1 MIKKL
6 LFIIFI
12 FFKKGNYFQKQL
24 GLDAKTSEAIKI
36 LMDEGLLNDI
46 EKRRKKRRD

>member
-1 MIKKL
+1 MIKKD
-6 LFIIFI
+6 
-12 FFKKGNYFQKQL
+12 NYFQKQL

>member
-1 MIKKL
+1 MS
-6 LFIIFI
+6 
-12 FFKKGNYFQKQL
+12 KKGNYFQKQL

-46 EKRRKKRRD
+46 

>member
-24 GLDAKTSEAIKI
+24 GLDAKTPETIKI
-36 LMDEGLLNDI
+36 LMDEGLLNYI
-46 EKRRKKRRD
+46 EKRRKRRD

>member
-1 MIKKL
+1 MSKKD
-6 LFIIFI
+6 
-12 FFKKGNYFQKQL
+12 NYFQKQL

-36 LMDEGLLNDI
+36 LIDEGLLNDI

>member
-12 FFKKGNYFQKQL
+12 FLKKGNYFQKQL
-24 GLDAKTSEAIKI
+24 GLYSKPSEAIKI
-36 LMDEGLLNDI
+36 LMDEGLLNYI
-46 EKRRKKRRD
+46 

>member
-12 FFKKGNYFQKQL
+12 FLKKGNYFQKQH
-24 GLDAKTSEAIKI
+24 GLDAKTSESIKI
-36 LMDEGLLNDI
+36 LTDEGLLHDI